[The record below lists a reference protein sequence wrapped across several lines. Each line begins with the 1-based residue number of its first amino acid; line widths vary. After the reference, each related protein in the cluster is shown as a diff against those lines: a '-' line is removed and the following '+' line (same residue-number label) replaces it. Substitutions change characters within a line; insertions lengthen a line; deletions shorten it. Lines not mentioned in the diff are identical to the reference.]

1 MSATGTTSPSGGNAE
16 ADPSPADVTTAL
28 RICPLCEA
36 TCGLSVTV
44 TGGRITGARG
54 DREDVFS
61 QGFVCPK
68 GASFGELDADPDRL
82 TRPLVRDA
90 NGTLAEASWDEAFAA
105 VAAGLG
111 TVLADGDR
119 DSVAVYLGNPNVHTM
134 AGALYPPQLLGA
146 LRTRNFYTASTL
158 DQMPKH
164 VSCGLLYGDPQAIPV
179 PDVDRTDHLLIL
191 GANPVDSN
199 GSLATVPDFPGR
211 LKKLRRRGGRLTV
224 VDPRRTRTA
233 KLADRHVAIRP
244 GSDAFLLMAMVHV
257 LFDEGL
263 TDPGPLGEHLSG
275 VDEVRALAADFAPEA
290 VEDACDV
297 TAEEIRSLTR
307 EVAGAPSA
315 AVYGRVGSS
324 TVEFGTLTN
333 WLVDVVNALTGN
345 LDRAGG
351 VMFPLSATARAPRT
365 PAPGKG
371 FALGRWRSRVS
382 GHPEAK
388 SELPAAALA
397 EEIST
402 PGEGRVRALITVAG
416 NPVLSA
422 PDGEKLERAL
432 GGLDFMVSL
441 DPYLNETTRHAHVV
455 LPPARPSRT
464 AHFDFAFNA
473 LPVRNQVRYTRAVV
487 EPGGDEPTESEI
499 MARLMLCLGGR
510 PDAAPETVDAA
521 VVDRTLGKAVADPG
535 SPVHG
540 RDPAL
545 LAAELTG
552 RDSVERRLDMM
563 LRLGPYGEGFGA
575 RPDGL
580 SLAKLL
586 AHPHGIDLGPLR
598 PRLPEVLR
606 TRSGRV
612 ELCPEPLALD
622 VGRLRGAL
630 ERRASRDGL
639 VLVGR
644 RHLRSNNSWMHNVT
658 SLRGGTNRCT
668 LQVNPGDAARLGL
681 EAGAYARVQ
690 GAGGEV
696 TAPVEVTD
704 AVRTGVVSLPHGWG
718 HDRPGTRMRVAA
730 AEPGVNVNQLLD
742 GSLLDPL
749 SGTAVLNGFPVQV
762 TAVTAGNAVTAAA
775 VAGGAVTAPATA
787 PAPAT
792 ADRVPRTPPEAGRT

>member
-1 MSATGTTSPSGGNAE
+1 MTATSTPSSSTSAG
-16 ADPSPADVTTAL
+16 TAL

-36 TCGLSVTV
+36 TCGLTV
-44 TGGRITGARG
+44 TIENERITGARG

-61 QGFVCPK
+61 HGFVCPK

-90 NGTLAEASWDEAFAA
+90 DGNLAEASWEEAFAA

-111 TVLADGDR
+111 AVLADGVPDA
-119 DSVAVYLGNPNVHTM
+119 VAVYLGNPNVHTM

-191 GANPVDSN
+191 GANPVESN

-211 LKKLRRRGGRLTV
+211 LKELRRRGGRITV
-224 VDPRRTRTA
+224 IDPRRTRTA

-244 GSDAFLLMAMVHV
+244 GSDALLLMAMVQV
-257 LFDEGL
+257 LFAEGL
-263 TDPGPLGEHLSG
+263 TDTGTLGPHLSG
-275 VDEVRALAADFAPEA
+275 VEEVRALAEEFTPEA

-297 TAEEIRSLTR
+297 TAAEIRALAR
-307 EVAGAPSA
+307 EVAGAERA

-333 WLVDVVNALTGN
+333 WLVDVVSALTGN
-345 LDRAGG
+345 LDRPGG

-365 PAPGKG
+365 AAPGKG
-371 FALGRWRSRVS
+371 FALGRWHSRVS

-388 SELPAAALA
+388 SELPVVALA
-397 EEIST
+397 EEITT
-402 PGEGRVRALITVAG
+402 PGEGRVRALLTLAG

-422 PDGEKLERAL
+422 PDGEGLERAL
-432 GGLDFMVSL
+432 SELDFMVSL
-441 DPYLNETTRHAHVV
+441 DPYLNETTRHADVV

-473 LPVRNQVRYTRAVV
+473 LPVRNQVRYTRAVI
-487 EPGGDEPTESEI
+487 EPGEGELGEAEI
-499 MARLMLCLGGR
+499 MARLLLCLGGA
-510 PDAAPETVDAA
+510 PDADPGTVDEA
-521 VVDRTLGKAVADPG
+521 VISRLLGKAVADTS

-540 RDPAL
+540 QDPKL
-545 LAAELTG
+545 LAQRLTG
-552 RDSVERRLDMM
+552 RNGVERRLDAM

-575 RPDGL
+575 APDGL
-580 SLAKLL
+580 SLDKLL
-586 AHPHGIDLGPLR
+586 AHPHGIDLGALR
-598 PRLPEVLR
+598 PRLPELLR
-606 TRSGRV
+606 TRSGTV
-612 ELCPEPLALD
+612 ELSPEPLREEIP
-622 VGRLRGAL
+622 RLRAALHRGA
-630 ERRASRDGL
+630 AKDSL

-644 RHLRSNNSWMHNVT
+644 RHLRSNNSWMHNVPA
-658 SLRGGTNRCT
+658 LRGGTNRCT
-668 LQVNPGDAARLGL
+668 LQLHPYDAERLGL
-681 EAGAYARVQ
+681 ADGSHASIK

-696 TAPVEVTD
+696 TAPVEVTE
-704 AVRTGVVSLPHGWG
+704 AVRKGVVSLPHGWG

-742 GSLLDPL
+742 GTLLDPL

-762 TAVTAGNAVTAAA
+762 APTAAP
-775 VAGGAVTAPATA
+775 GKG
-787 PAPAT
+787 
-792 ADRVPRTPPEAGRT
+792 